1 MEPNMSAEL
10 QGSNPKLQTVKYV
23 NILPSGKQGQYK
35 QNERVDFMP
44 DPSTNPYFDGK
55 QSYLNIRVRNT
66 STLAK
71 GNSANAV
78 TAAAP
83 LCFPAHIGANSLIN
97 RCLVRARDNSQV
109 IEDIE
114 AYNMLNG
121 IKNAYTNDQDIFK
134 TLGRITGVA
143 GRTCQPENQLVDNLA
158 CNYFLPNG
166 ETGTGASANVISGGN
181 ESRDAS
187 FCVPIESG
195 LFSAFGDQHHVIP
208 NLDVPLHIQL
218 FLEKADVALQTLYS
232 RFRVLSDINGVVVN
246 EEYGKSPFSDHT
258 GTLSA
263 AQNSILVDQIICRTN
278 VTMDDVPYN
287 ADMCAFRVGQPI
299 VIGADTRII
308 TKVETNKGAGNDQ
321 IELTFDTTF
330 TTAGSTA
337 VTFKLAPAT
346 RSYIIDKIELK
357 CLLTIPDDSTM
368 RMIRSQMN
376 KGISFSSVQLYKQS
390 TSEGLVNS
398 VLDIP
403 ESLTR
408 CGSLL
413 AVPVQQGGIGSL
425 DIDNSYMYC
434 QPDANYGSG
443 NNNQTRYQWQVGG
456 LLIPNLE
463 VELNTATNNNND
475 NVIFFN
481 QQVMALRHLLTPKAL
496 ADSAACRKATDVDIE
511 LPFFYP
517 LSLAPRG
524 ESFNIIDSAPQL
536 RIANTSATSNNITP
550 KLYHIFA
557 CHTRVLKSSEMGAEI
572 SF

>member
-1 MEPNMSAEL
+1 MEPNMNLEL

-23 NILPSGKQGQYK
+23 NILPEGKQGQYK
-35 QNERVDFMP
+35 QNERVDFQP

-66 STLAK
+66 STMAQ

-97 RCLVRARDNSQV
+97 RCLVRARDNAQV

-114 AYNMLNG
+114 SYNMLNG

-166 ETGTGASANVISGGN
+166 QTGTGTSSNTITGG
-181 ESRDAS
+181 STSVDAS

-208 NLDVPLHIQL
+208 NLDVPLHLQL

-232 RFRVLSDINGVVVN
+232 RFRVLAQVNGTVVN
-246 EEYGKSPFSDHT
+246 QEYGKSPFSDHT
-258 GTLSA
+258 GVLSA
-263 AQNSILVDQIICRTN
+263 AQNSILIDQIICRTT
-278 VTMDDVPYN
+278 VIMDDVPYN

-299 VIGADTRII
+299 VLGGDTRII
-308 TKVETNKGAGNDQ
+308 TKVETNSGTGLDQ

-330 TTAGSTA
+330 TTGAGN

-346 RSYIIDKIELK
+346 RSYIVDKIELK
-357 CLLTIPDDSTM
+357 CLLTIPDEQTM

-403 ESLTR
+403 EALTR
-408 CGSLL
+408 CGALL
-413 AVPVQQGGIGSL
+413 AVPVQQGGISL
-425 DIDNSYMYC
+425 LDLENSYMYC
-434 QPDANYGSG
+434 QPDANYTAT
-443 NNNQTRYQWQVGG
+443 NDNQTRYQWQVGG
-456 LLIPNLE
+456 LLLPNLE
-463 VELNTATNNNND
+463 VDLNTATNNNND

-496 ADSAACRKATDVDIE
+496 ADSAAARKFEDIDIE

-536 RIANTSATSNNITP
+536 RIANTSTTSANITP

-557 CHTRVLKSSEMGAEI
+557 IHTRILKSSEMGAEI